1 MQHAKSLNSFKVIA
15 LAAVV
20 LGLLAGSNPAAVAAP
35 HDGPHK
41 KTTGGHLSGRA
52 QDGGGRQVTFKAS
65 LVDPEKKA
73 RRKEATVRVEV
84 TGVELVD
91 PASVNEQPKAGQ
103 GHLHYQVDD
112 GPVIAT
118 TAAKLSFHGLTS
130 GRHRIVV
137 TLAANDHSPAG
148 QQETLTVTIP

>member
-1 MQHAKSLNSFKVIA
+1 MQHRKSPNGFKVIA
-15 LAAVV
+15 LAAV
-20 LGLLAGSNPAAVAAP
+20 LISSMAGSGPVAFARP
-35 HDGPHK
+35 HDGHHK
-41 KTTGGHLSGRA
+41 K
-52 QDGGGRQVTFKAS
+52 QQGGGGQQVTFKAT

-118 TAAKLSFHGLTS
+118 TAAKLSFHGLTP
-130 GRHRIVV
+130 GHHKIVV
-137 TLAANDHSPAG
+137 TLAANDHTPAG
-148 QQETLTVTIP
+148 RQETLAVTIP

>member
-1 MQHAKSLNSFKVIA
+1 MHYAKGLNGLKAVA
-15 LAAVV
+15 LGVAV
-20 LGLLAGSNPAAVAAP
+20 LGLLTASGAVAARDG
-35 HDGPHK
+35 HDPVSHE
-41 KTTGGHLSGRA
+41 GRA
-52 QDGGGRQVTFKAS
+52 SVPPQGGDARAVTFKAT
-65 LVDPEKKA
+65 LVDAEKKA
-73 RRKEATVRVEV
+73 RRREATVRVEV

-118 TAAKLSFHGLTS
+118 TAAKLSFHGLAT
-130 GRHRIVV
+130 GQHKIVV

-148 QQETLTVTIP
+148 RQETLTVTIP